1 MNSEKQQF
9 EYTANLLLEFS
20 KLCTR
25 VLNVV
30 CEKASEADCR
40 ELNRYLSICKDNIQV
55 NPYNKDIYQYI
66 NITSSILDEDATTR
80 HKQITK
86 ILKEKLYNFQ
96 VILNLLPEQHASNRI
111 PAPKQEH
118 SLTIYYNIDE
128 ALECLNPI
136 MKDWHA
142 TTVNFHNGADI
153 ILQKPCV
160 VFTVFNIISRTE
172 PELIRELSEKLWTKT
187 DGNSIIILAIMK
199 KDKSTAPNDVNNVYS
214 GINKEKS
221 DIWTIYYKNDLRQS
235 DRPQMILDENEFKTK
250 LAKTIKDLK

>member
-1 MNSEKQQF
+1 VK
-9 EYTANLLLEFS
+9 
-20 KLCTR
+20 KG
-25 VLNVV
+25 
-30 CEKASEADCR
+30 SEADCR

-66 NITSSILDEDATTR
+66 NITTSILDEDAATK

-96 VILNLLPEQHASNRI
+96 VILNLLPDASNRV
-111 PAPKQEH
+111 PAPKLEQA
-118 SLTIYYNIDE
+118 LTIYYNIDE
-128 ALECLNPI
+128 ALDCLNPI

-153 ILQKPCV
+153 NLQKPCV

-172 PELIRELSEKLWTKT
+172 PELIRELSEKLWAKT

-199 KDKSTAPNDVNNVYS
+199 K
-214 GINKEKS
+214 
-221 DIWTIYYKNDLRQS
+221 R
-235 DRPQMILDENEFKTK
+235 
-250 LAKTIKDLK
+250 